1 MTINRRQLLNTGAA
15 SGAGLLAGAAFLQS
29 PAAQA
34 AGSRPGSDN
43 QDRPLFP
50 ALESSDG
57 DLLALPPGFSYEVVS
72 VSGETDLEDGS
83 GKVIGK
89 TPVRPD
95 GTLVVT
101 TSTGY
106 RLIQN
111 HEVTPG
117 EGETPAVPAVEGTVY
132 DPGASDG
139 GGCTVID
146 VDRSGKRVKE
156 WVGLSGTVGNCAG
169 GPTPWGTWLTCEET
183 EDKAGTKGYQ
193 KDHGYVFEVFP
204 AGPAKQSPL
213 PIEAWGRAP
222 HEAVVIEPNRRR
234 VYLTEDASKPTGLL
248 YRWTAPSGYKLQP
261 YIAKSLGKDAG
272 RLQALAVT
280 APDGGVLP
288 DLAYVTAAQI
298 GRPFKTRWVTVP
310 DRHATDTSLRK
321 QFDDGQVTHSK
332 KLEGAWGN
340 DQGMYFVASFAFAAD
355 IPSDATPHDGQLWF
369 YDYAEQTL
377 TLVAYFPYNA
387 LLHSETVDPM
397 TGLGHS
403 LDLAF
408 DGPDGCHVS
417 PYGSLVL
424 TEDGNTANHV
434 LSWSR
439 QHGAQAIARNLIV
452 QEQNSNGQ
460 NVYSEMTGP
469 CFSPDGRILFANVQE
484 PGHVFAIKGPWKKY
498 LG

>member
-29 PAAQA
+29 SAAQA

-43 QDRPLFP
+43 QNRPLFP

-95 GTLVVT
+95 GTLVVA

-156 WVGLSGTVGNCAG
+156 WVGLSGTAGNCAG

-183 EDKAGTKGYQ
+183 EDKAGTNGLP
-193 KDHGYVFEVFP
+193 E
-204 AGPAKQSPL
+204 GPRLRLRGL
-213 PIEAWGRAP
+213 PRRPG
-222 HEAVVIEPNRRR
+222 EAV
-234 VYLTEDASKPTGLL
+234 A
-248 YRWTAPSGYKLQP
+248 
-261 YIAKSLGKDAG
+261 
-272 RLQALAVT
+272 
-280 APDGGVLP
+280 APD
-288 DLAYVTAAQI
+288 
-298 GRPFKTRWVTVP
+298 R
-310 DRHATDTSLRK
+310 
-321 QFDDGQVTHSK
+321 
-332 KLEGAWGN
+332 
-340 DQGMYFVASFAFAAD
+340 
-355 IPSDATPHDGQLWF
+355 
-369 YDYAEQTL
+369 
-377 TLVAYFPYNA
+377 
-387 LLHSETVDPM
+387 
-397 TGLGHS
+397 GLGPRPARGRR
-403 LDLAF
+403 DRAAAA
-408 DGPDGCHVS
+408 G
-417 PYGSLVL
+417 GS
-424 TEDGNTANHV
+424 T
-434 LSWSR
+434 
-439 QHGAQAIARNLIV
+439 
-452 QEQNSNGQ
+452 
-460 NVYSEMTGP
+460 
-469 CFSPDGRILFANVQE
+469 
-484 PGHVFAIKGPWKKY
+484 
-498 LG
+498 